1 MNETVTNN
9 TFWVLEETDTYTD
22 VSHSFLTPAE
32 VFGDEAV
39 GCYWV
44 VSFEEWEKITHDPLT
59 DEPLDNPVN
68 TKADGRLTIDVY
80 VRDNNHPADEDTVEQ
95 VSSTGFSSVVSINIE
110 TTDGD
115 WIDRKCIVGDSYD
128 NYADAYY
135 DACEAVSRY
144 AKMDDGEAAAMYEYY
159 NRRD

>member
-1 MNETVTNN
+1 MSETVTND
-9 TFWVLEETDTYTD
+9 TFWVLEETNTYTD
-22 VSHSFLTPAE
+22 VSNSFLTPVE

-44 VSFEEWEKITHDPLT
+44 VSFEEWEKMTHDPLT

-80 VRDNNHPADEDTVEQ
+80 VRDNSYPADEDIIQQ
-95 VSSTGFSSVVSINIE
+95 VSSTGFSSIISINIE

-115 WIDRKCIVGDSYD
+115 WLGRKYIVGDPYD
-128 NYADAYY
+128 NYVDAYY

-144 AKMDDGEAAAMYEYY
+144 TKMDSVATAIMYKYY
-159 NRRD
+159 GQED